1 MYIRDYRLAKN
12 MTQQQLADAIG
23 VNVGTISKYENGIHT
38 PSKRKMEKLC
48 EVLGVS
54 LETLMIDNKMFI
66 SMEHDH
72 IVNKLYD
79 SIPKKLYNYAT
90 ILNQYFRSA
99 IIQGA
104 RCRCELCGCEA
115 PFNDLQDRPYLDIY
129 IIDKGATK
137 EITYKNV
144 VALCPTC
151 FRKIDIRKETN
162 DVDLL
167 KKKAAKHNY

>member
-1 MYIRDYRLAKN
+1 MNIRDYRLAKN

-23 VNVGTISKYENGIHT
+23 VKVSTISRYETGIHS
-38 PSKRKMEKLC
+38 PSIRHMKKLC
-48 EVLGVS
+48 EVLGVPK
-54 LETLMIDNKMFI
+54 ETLMIDNRMFTN
-66 SMEHDH
+66 MDYDH
-72 IVNKLYD
+72 VVNELYD
-79 SIPKKLYNYAT
+79 SNPKTYAT

-129 IIDKGATK
+129 IIDKGKTK

-151 FRKIDIRKETN
+151 FRKMGIRKETN